1 MPKGRGRKGSKAP
14 PKKPKSIP
22 VENRYEL
29 NPTPVSTSQST
40 PISGASVQDLS
51 HHTYSPS
58 SINISSSPSLNA
70 PVSFSVNHLPPAMP
84 FSYMSYPPLPPAFS
98 STTFPSPQGFTV
110 DPTIGGHNPFRVGF
124 VAGNISVC
132 HGCKGKYFKDA
143 GPPHDLCLQHEE
155 WRTFTPQGSTT
166 PQRRYGNVYYH
177 CCVSCVV
184 AVWPSFIPS
193 SQVVIPSDVSSRLQ
207 LSHTDWL
214 RGHFG
219 LFV

>member
-1 MPKGRGRKGSKAP
+1 MPKGRGHKGSKAS

-40 PISGASVQDLS
+40 PISPAPVQDLS

-58 SINISSSPSLNA
+58 SIINISSSPSHNA
-70 PVSFSVNHLPPAMP
+70 PVSLSVNHLPPAMP

-110 DPTIGGHNPFRVGF
+110 DPTIGGHNPFRVCF
-124 VAGNISVC
+124 VAGNIRVC

-143 GPPHDLCLQHEE
+143 GPHMTCVFSMKNGVHSHPKA
-155 WRTFTPQGSTT
+155 PQNHRDIMAMFITT
-166 PQRRYGNVYYH
+166 V
-177 CCVSCVV
+177 VSH
-184 AVWPSFIPS
+184 ALLLSGRLS
-193 SQVVIPSDVSSRLQ
+193 SLHHRL
-207 LSHTDWL
+207 
-214 RGHFG
+214 
-219 LFV
+219 